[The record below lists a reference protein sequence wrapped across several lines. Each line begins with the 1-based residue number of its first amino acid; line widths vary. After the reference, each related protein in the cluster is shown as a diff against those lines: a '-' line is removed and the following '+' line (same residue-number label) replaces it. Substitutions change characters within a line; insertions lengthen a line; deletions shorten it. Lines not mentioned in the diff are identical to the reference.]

1 MPPRSRHAMRVCA
14 RTESR
19 KQPSFPRNRSGSTV
33 MTLRRS
39 CEIALLKREIAMGSN
54 VVVATRRVRQVRR
67 SKNTFPAG
75 RRSFLSYCAAAILT
89 VSMPAYA
96 GAGSDYPDR
105 PIQVYVPFAAGSAS
119 DVITRVLLGRMATSL
134 GQNFVVENRPGAGGN
149 TGTAAAAH
157 AAPDGYTLVMS
168 TSGPLAAN
176 KSLFKELGYDPQK
189 DFAPICLFATLPNI
203 IVINAKLPPKTLFD
217 LINYAKQHPR
227 QLNYGSV
234 GVGSSQHLAGAYF
247 EQLTGTQLVHVPYRN
262 IASYTPD
269 FISGQ
274 VPVGF
279 QLLPNV
285 LGLIKNGDARA
296 LAVASNK
303 RMTALPDVPTAAEA
317 GLQGYESYAWLALLA
332 PANTDK
338 TIIDKLYA
346 AVEEALKDPKVRPLF
361 VEQGAEPVVLGPENL
376 RNFIASETAKWAAI
390 IEKIGIDPM

>member
-1 MPPRSRHAMRVCA
+1 MAMD
-14 RTESR
+14 
-19 KQPSFPRNRSGSTV
+19 
-33 MTLRRS
+33 
-39 CEIALLKREIAMGSN
+39 SN
-54 VVVATRRVRQVRR
+54 VVVATRRVKDVRR
-67 SKNTFPAG
+67 SKDTFRAH
-75 RRSFLSYCAAAILT
+75 RRSFLSHCAAAILAAST
-89 VSMPAYA
+89 PACA
-96 GAGSDYPDR
+96 GADTNYPHR

-157 AAPDGYTLVMS
+157 ATPDGYTLVMS

-176 KSLFKELGYDPQK
+176 KSLFRELGYDPQK
-189 DFAPICLFATLPNI
+189 DFAPICLFATLPNVV
-203 IVINAKLPPKTLFD
+203 VINAKLPPKTLLD
-217 LINYAKQHPR
+217 LINYAKEHPKE
-227 QLNYGSV
+227 LNYGSV
-234 GVGSSQHLAGAYF
+234 GVGSSQYLAGAYF

-262 IASYTPD
+262 IAGYTPD

-303 RMTALPDVPTAAEA
+303 RLPALSDVPTAAEA

-338 TIIDKLYA
+338 ALVDKLYA
-346 AVEEALKDPKVRPLF
+346 AAQDATKDPKVRAF
-361 VEQGAEPVVLGPENL
+361 FAEQGAEPMDLGPEDL
-376 RNFIASETAKWAAI
+376 KKFMASEISKWS
-390 IEKIGIDPM
+390 EVIGKMGIAPM

>member
-1 MPPRSRHAMRVCA
+1 MLSD
-14 RTESR
+14 
-19 KQPSFPRNRSGSTV
+19 
-33 MTLRRS
+33 
-39 CEIALLKREIAMGSN
+39 
-54 VVVATRRVRQVRR
+54 VVVAERQMIDARP
-67 SKNTFPAG
+67 SPFQAC
-75 RRSFLSYCAAAILT
+75 RRSFLLGGAAVMLAA
-89 VSMPAYA
+89 SMPAY
-96 GAGSDYPDR
+96 GETPSYPDR
-105 PIQVYVPFAAGSAS
+105 PIQIFVPFAAGSAS
-119 DVITRVLLGRMATSL
+119 DVITRILLSRMATSL

-176 KSLFKELGYDPQK
+176 KALFRELGYDPQK
-189 DFAPICLFATLPNI
+189 DFAPICLFATLPNVV
-203 IVINAKLPPKTLFD
+203 VINAKLPPKTLIE
-217 LINYAKQHPR
+217 LIDYAKQHPR

-285 LGLIKNGDARA
+285 LGLIQNGDARA
-296 LAVASNK
+296 LAVAGNK

-332 PANTDK
+332 PAN
-338 TIIDKLYA
+338 IDRALVERLYA
-346 AVEEALKDPKVRPLF
+346 AAQEATKEPKVRALF
-361 VEQGAEPVVLGPENL
+361 AEQGAEPTDLGPEEL
-376 RNFIASETAKWAAI
+376 KKFMASEISKWS
-390 IEKIGIDPM
+390 EVIGKMGIAPM